1 MFVVRMP
8 DLVISCV
15 LYKQNQDEV
24 KGLLESLNALVGNFS
39 FKVVFVDN
47 SPNESLKEVV
57 SKYTWAEFLK
67 NPDGNTGFGSGH
79 NLAMQNMGKYHL
91 VINPDVEL
99 APDALRN
106 ALAFMETNP
115 ECGLLA
121 PEVFNGKSEQEFLCR
136 CYPGILDIALRGF
149 APERLKNLFRSRLE
163 RYEMRDLIN
172 DEVLWDPPLVSGC
185 FMLFRSSVLKQLGGF
200 DAAFFLYFEDYDI
213 SLRAAKIS
221 RIAYVPAVKIVH
233 YGGGAARKGLRHVYL
248 FAQSAITF
256 FNKHG
261 WRFV

>member
-1 MFVVRMP
+1 MEKAT
-8 DLVISCV
+8 LTISCV
-15 LYKQNQDEV
+15 LYKQAPEELFLLL
-24 KGLLESLNALVGNFS
+24 KGLDLVSDAFP
-39 FKVVFVDN
+39 VVVLFIDN
-47 SPNESLKEVV
+47 SPDNALEKVV
-57 SKYTWAEFLK
+57 EKYAWARYIK
-67 NPDGNTGFGSGH
+67 NPAGNTGFGSGH

-91 VINPDVEL
+91 VINPDVDL

-106 ALAFMETNP
+106 ALAFMEANP

-121 PEVFNGKSEQEFLCR
+121 PQVFNGKREREYLCR
-136 CYPGILDIALRGF
+136 RYPSILDIALRGF
-149 APERLKNLFRSRLE
+149 APARLKNLFRPRLE

-213 SLRAAKIS
+213 SLRVAKIS

-248 FAQSAITF
+248 FARSAITF

-261 WRFV
+261 WRFS

>member
-1 MFVVRMP
+1 MP
-8 DLVISCV
+8 DFVSSCV

-24 KGLLESLNALVGNFS
+24 KGLLESLNALVGNCS
-39 FKVVFVDN
+39 FKAVFVDN
-47 SPNESLKEVV
+47 SPDESLRE
-57 SKYTWAEFLK
+57 SIDGLPWATYIK
-67 NPDGNTGFGSGH
+67 NSSGNTGFAQGH
-79 NLAMQNMGKYHL
+79 NLMLNYSEDYHL
-91 VINPDVEL
+91 VVNPDVEVASDSL
-99 APDALRN
+99 VN
-106 ALAFMETNP
+106 ALNFMEKHP
-115 ECGLLA
+115 ECGLLV
-121 PEVFNGKSEQEFLCR
+121 PETYNGQGTKEYLCKR
-136 CYPGILDIALRGF
+136 YPTVLDLALRGF
-149 APERLKNLFRSRLE
+149 APSWIARLFRARLG

-213 SLRAAKIS
+213 SLRTAKIS
-221 RIAYVPAVKIVH
+221 RIAYVPDVKIVH

-248 FAQSAITF
+248 FARSAITF